1 MKKLIAILLAALMIV
16 TAALT
21 LASCKKDNPDSTG
34 DTPKPEAKKVI
45 LGFDAEYPPF
55 GYLDEATQTYVG
67 FDIDYAKKV
76 CEKLGYT
83 LELKPI
89 DWDAKDEMMRTG
101 AIDLIWNGF
110 TYEGRENDYEW
121 TDRYLNNSIVVLT
134 AENSGINALADLAG
148 KSVAV
153 QSDSSGEAALKE
165 KTDLVASFKGGAYST
180 EASYTTAF
188 EKLKTGAIDA
198 IVVDVGVANY
208 LTANNTGFKVLAET
222 IATETYGVGFLKG
235 NTTLR
240 DAFNTAMKEVA
251 GDTAFIKGLCEKY
264 GVDYNAFTL
273 GK

>member
-1 MKKLIAILLAALMIV
+1 MKKFFAVLLAVLMMA

-21 LASCKKDNPDSTG
+21 LASCKKDD
-34 DTPKPEAKKVI
+34 EVKKVI

-76 CEKLGYT
+76 CEKLGYE

-89 DWDAKDEMMRTG
+89 DWDSKDEMMKTG
-101 AIDLIWNGF
+101 AIDFIWNGF

-134 AENSGINALADLAG
+134 AENSGINSLADLAG
-148 KSVAV
+148 KAVVV
-153 QSDSSGEAALKE
+153 QSDSSGESALKG
-165 KTDLVASFKGGAYST
+165 KTELVATFKDGKYST
-180 EASYTTAF
+180 EAAYTTAF
-188 EKLKTGAIDA
+188 EKLKTGAVDA

-208 LTANNTGFKVLAET
+208 LTANNTGFKVLSEA
-222 IATETYGVGFLKG
+222 ISTETYGVGFLKG
-235 NTTLR
+235 NTALCKE
-240 DAFNTAMKEVA
+240 FNTAMNEVA
-251 GDTAFIKGLCEKY
+251 KDTAFIKSLCEKY